1 VASAS
6 AIIRPASPDGYI
18 VLCKDNRETVIH
30 LQEAIK
36 HAAEICTTEA
46 ERLASARGAEEIT
59 VTQHREELFA
69 PLEEGWGEPVL
80 LEMRITAT
88 ASGSPLGLRQLR

>member
-1 VASAS
+1 MLSQT
-6 AIIRPASPDGYI
+6 
-18 VLCKDNRETVIH
+18 EIH

-36 HAAEICTTEA
+36 HAAETCTTEA
-46 ERLASARGAEEIT
+46 ERLAIARGAERIT

-69 PLEEGWGEPVL
+69 PLEEGWGDSVL

-88 ASGSPLGLRQLR
+88 ASGWPLGLRLLR